1 MTYEPHRSPGAS
13 SGSHSTSSLPLPNR
27 VQSGLRPSQ
36 SMRVEAA
43 GGGGG
48 DARSSMQEKEREEL
62 TKRKKAEEEMNKAI
76 RLSEYH
82 AQVRRFP
89 YHSIRQRG

>member
-36 SMRVEAA
+36 SMRVEAGA
-43 GGGGG
+43 GRGG
-48 DARSSMQEKEREEL
+48 DARPSMKEKEREEL
-62 TKRKKAEEEMNKAI
+62 IAKRKKAEEEMNKAI
-76 RLSEYH
+76 RLSQYH
-82 AQVRRFP
+82 SQVRRLLTN
-89 YHSIRQRG
+89 SI